1 MKKLLFIC
9 AWLLSALGAVAQGV
23 FVRGAHN
30 SWGAAPAD
38 EMTLQSDGTY
48 TIEKYT
54 LTGQFKIADANW
66 SAACNYGAA
75 ADGGLVTPG
84 VAYTLV
90 ECSDYSSY
98 QLGV

>member
-48 TIEKYT
+48 SIENYT

-66 SAACNYGAA
+66 
-75 ADGGLVTPG
+75 
-84 VAYTLV
+84 
-90 ECSDYSSY
+90 
-98 QLGV
+98 

>member
-9 AWLLSALGAVAQGV
+9 VWMLSALGAVAQGV

-48 TIEKYT
+48 TIENYT

-75 ADGGLVTPG
+75 AFWLASTGLPPAPRFPDAGTPS
-84 VAYTLV
+84 A
-90 ECSDYSSY
+90 
-98 QLGV
+98 